1 MKKIYSYVLMAAM
14 LLIGTN
20 AWATTRTASS
30 ATEFENA
37 WKAAVNGDVIQLTND
52 ITINKTL
59 WLGTANMNDAAKSI
73 TLDLNGWILTNDQS
87 DLAYMFVI
95 THGELNVITSVAGGK
110 IIQNGAKNEELFR
123 VTGSTYKNINPKT
136 AESGYFSHLTIGEGV
151 TVDAKVKNAI
161 VIDEIDNVTF
171 GTNGKTGANKAYYTH
186 ADCAWAT
193 AGIAAAPS
201 TKPYSAQVY
210 SGKGVANGVRIDVH
224 GIVRGNKYA
233 MKANGNLGSPSST
246 PAASLAGF
254 YADPAQTIA
263 YAINAAD
270 VDYSPFIHI
279 YGTADLRVPAD
290 NNESKKP
297 VAIYCSGYARWMIEG
312 TCVGATA
319 VYVKSGELD
328 IHDATIESNYTGT
341 YQPPTATN
349 SGVTGTGS
357 AIAIESN
364 ANYSGDIDVTVSGDT
379 HVTATNGYAIEE
391 AVTNATDTKVDAIT
405 INGGTFDGG
414 TIPVDPKDPSAGTT
428 QGTIIITSTT
438 AENETTTITVVG
450 GEVHGTGEDNVNI
463 GGQTLEE
470 FLSDAGTDT
479 HITTIDDGNGGTTM
493 VITEGAA
500 PTGKANVAGNNG
512 SSVKW
517 KHADPDDDSNM
528 EETLTADLSLTELD
542 ITQTG
547 YYQTLTIAEGVTLQA
562 ERVILGAKAK
572 IIVEAGG
579 KFLVTGEQGITANL
593 SDNIILKTSSTAQ
606 ALFLVN
612 PAVNANKHPKA
623 QVQMIS
629 KGYYDNV
636 NDKYIWQRFG
646 VPAYEATML
655 FSDIVKDVPSAY
667 MKLVADEWVE
677 IPVGDWGTEKLVP
690 FTTYA
695 VTTNQ
700 TTPGGLYTFSCSL
713 VGNSDATLPL
723 TGKWNYYANSYT
735 APISISDII
744 NDYNTK
750 YTNVSGTIYLHDAA
764 SGDWYEINNA
774 TPYVNPEYPTVI
786 NPMHAFIIQKRSNSG
801 SNPVVNYKDE
811 VYDPTIEAFAPAPA
825 RLGSAPFATALV
837 EIVAADGTKDQV
849 SLLEGEQF
857 SAEFDNTYDA
867 TKLMTKEQSY
877 IYANGA
883 DDKLGII
890 ASNNLEGTTIGMEV
904 KEQTSFLMTIKR
916 VNGMNYA
923 IRDMLTGTEIE
934 LTEGA
939 TYMFSVPAN
948 TTIDG
953 RFQVVGL
960 HRAPTAIDNVEEI
973 CVPVPI
979 ISSYSVFS
987 RLIVEIRFN
996 EVAAAQKLIVFE
1008 LVFFKILIITK
1019 EFEKTQGG
1027 FAKLLK
1033 RLAGR

>member
-1 MKKIYSYVLMAAM
+1 MKKINYLVLMAAM
-14 LLIGTN
+14 LLVGTN
-20 AWATTRTASS
+20 AWATTRKASN

-37 WKAAVNGDVIQLTND
+37 WKDAQNNDVIQLTND
-52 ITINKTL
+52 VTITKTL
-59 WLGTANMNDAAKSI
+59 WLGTANMNDASKSI
-73 TLDLNGWILTNDQS
+73 TLDLNGRILTNDQS

-95 THGELNVITSVAGGK
+95 THGELNVKTSQPGGK
-110 IIQNGAKNEELFR
+110 IIQNGAKNQELFR

-151 TVDAKVKNAI
+151 TVDAQVKNAI
-161 VIDEIDNVTF
+161 VVDVIDNVTY

-186 ADCAWAT
+186 PDYSLAT
-193 AGIAAAPS
+193 AGTTVTS
-201 TKPYSAQVY
+201 GKPYSAQVY

-224 GIVRGNKYA
+224 GIIRGTKYA
-233 MKANGNLGSPSST
+233 MKANGNLGSPSNT
-246 PAASLAGF
+246 PAASLTGF
-254 YADPAQTIA
+254 YADPAQKINYTI
-263 YAINAAD
+263 NSGD
-270 VDYSPFIHI
+270 VDYAPFIHI
-279 YGTADLRVPAD
+279 YSTADLRVPATND
-290 NNESKKP
+290 ASNKP
-297 VAIYCSGYARWMIEG
+297 VAVYCSGYSRWLIEG
-312 TCVGATA
+312 TCVGSTA
-319 VYVKSGELD
+319 VYVKSGEVD

-341 YQPPTATN
+341 YKEPEPTK
-349 SGVTGTGS
+349 SGVTGAGS
-357 AIAIESN
+357 AVVIESN
-364 ANYSGDIDVTVSGDT
+364 AAYSGDIDVTVSGDS
-379 HVTATNGYAIEE
+379 HLSATNGYAIEE
-391 AVTNATDTKVDAIT
+391 NVTSATETKVDAIT
-405 INGGTFDGG
+405 ITGGTFEGG
-414 TIPVDPKDPSAGTT
+414 TVPDPENPETTT
-428 QGTIIITSTT
+428 QGTIKITGETV
-438 AENETTTITVVG
+438 ENEETTVTISG
-450 GEVHGTGEDNVNI
+450 GEINGTGENNVNI

-470 FLSDAGTDT
+470 YLSNSETTT
-479 HITTIDDGNGGTTM
+479 HITTIDNGNGGTTV
-493 VITEGAA
+493 VITQGTA
-500 PTGKANVAGNNG
+500 PTGKATVAGNNG

-517 KHADPDDDSNM
+517 KHADPEDDSNM

-542 ITQTG
+542 ITQD
-547 YYQTLTIAEGVTLQA
+547 YYQTLTINNGVTLQA

-579 KFLVTGEQGITANL
+579 KFLVTGAQGITANL

-774 TPYVNPEYPTVI
+774 TPYLHPEYPTVI

-801 SNPVVNYKDE
+801 SNPVINYKDE
-811 VYDPTIEAFAPAPA
+811 VYDPTIEAFASAPA
-825 RLGSAPFATALV
+825 RLGSAPFATAVV

-857 SAEFDNTYDA
+857 SVEFDNTFDA
-867 TKLMTKEQSY
+867 TKLMTKEQAY
-877 IYANGA
+877 IYANGM

-890 ASNNLEGTTIGMEV
+890 ATDNLEGTTLSMAA
-904 KEQTSFLMTIKR
+904 KEQTSFIMTVKR
-916 VNGMNYA
+916 ANGMNYA
-923 IRDMLTGTEIE
+923 IRDMLTGTELE
-934 LTEGA
+934 LISGA

-953 RFQVVGL
+953 RFQIVGL
-960 HRAPTAIDNVEEI
+960 HKVPTAVDNIEEK
-973 CVPVPI
+973 
-979 ISSYSVFS
+979 
-987 RLIVEIRFN
+987 
-996 EVAAAQKLIVFE
+996 AAAKGIYNMAGQYMGNDYHSLSAGVYVVDGKKIV
-1008 LVFFKILIITK
+1008 K
-1019 EFEKTQGG
+1019 
-1027 FAKLLK
+1027 
-1033 RLAGR
+1033 

>member
-1 MKKIYSYVLMAAM
+1 MKKINYLVLMAAM
-14 LLIGTN
+14 LLVGTN
-20 AWATTRTASS
+20 AWATTRTASN

-37 WKAAVNGDVIQLTND
+37 WKAAQDNDVIQLTND
-52 ITINKTL
+52 VTITKTL
-59 WLGTANMNDAAKSI
+59 WLGTANMNDASKSI

-95 THGELNVITSVAGGK
+95 THGELNVITSQPGGK
-110 IIQNGAKNEELFR
+110 IIQNGAKNQELFR
-123 VTGSTYKNINPKT
+123 VTGSTYKDVNPKT

-161 VIDEIDNVTF
+161 VIDEIANGTF
-171 GTNGKTGANKAYYTH
+171 RNKISSGAYYTH
-186 ADCAWAT
+186 QDHTLAT
-193 AGIAAAPS
+193 AGTTVTGVNPYS
-201 TKPYSAQVY
+201 TKVY

-224 GIVRGNKYA
+224 GIIRGNKYA
-233 MKANGNLGSPSST
+233 MKANGNLGSPSNT
-246 PAASLAGF
+246 AAASLEGF
-254 YADPAQTIA
+254 YANPAQTID
-263 YAINAAD
+263 YKIHSGD
-270 VDYSPFIHI
+270 VDYAPFIHI
-279 YGTADLRVPAD
+279 YSTADLRVPATND
-290 NNESKKP
+290 ASNKP
-297 VAIYCSGYARWMIEG
+297 VAVYCSGYSRWLIEG
-312 TCVGATA
+312 TCVGSTA
-319 VYVKSGELD
+319 VYVKSGEVD

-341 YQPPTATN
+341 YKEPEPTK
-349 SGVTGTGS
+349 SGVTGAGS
-357 AIAIESN
+357 AVVIESN
-364 ANYSGDIDVTVSGDT
+364 AAYSGDIDVTVSGDS
-379 HVTATNGYAIEE
+379 HLSATNGYAIEE
-391 AVTNATDTKVDAIT
+391 NVTSATETKVDAIT
-405 INGGTFDGG
+405 ITGGTFEGG
-414 TIPVDPKDPSAGTT
+414 AVPVDPEDPSQGTT
-428 QGTIIITSTT
+428 QGTIKITGETV
-438 AENETTTITVVG
+438 ENETTTVTITG
-450 GEVHGTGEDNVNI
+450 GEVHGAGENNVNI
-463 GGQTLEE
+463 GGQNLEE
-470 FLSDAGTDT
+470 YLGDAETTT
-479 HITTIDDGNGGTTM
+479 HITTIDDGKGGTTV
-493 VITEGAA
+493 VITQGTA
-500 PTGKANVAGNNG
+500 PTGSENVAGVDG
-512 SSVKW
+512 RSVKW
-517 KHADPDDDSNM
+517 KHTDPYDSEDM
-528 EETLTADLSLTELD
+528 EETLDDDLSLKELD
-542 ITQTG
+542 ITQD
-547 YYQTLTIAEGVTLQA
+547 YYQTLTINNGVTLQA

-677 IPVGDWGTEKLVP
+677 IPLGDWGTEKLVP

-700 TTPGGLYTFSCSL
+700 TTSGGLYTFSCSL

-774 TPYVNPEYPTVI
+774 TPYVHPEYPTVI

-801 SNPVVNYKDE
+801 SNPVINYKDE
-811 VYDPTIEAFAPAPA
+811 VYNPIVSPASAPA
-825 RLGSAPFATALV
+825 RLGSAPFATAVV

-857 SAEFDNTYDA
+857 SVEFDNTFDA
-867 TKLMTKEQSY
+867 TKLMTKEQAY
-877 IYANGA
+877 IYANGM

-890 ASNNLEGTTIGMEV
+890 ATDNLEGTTLSMAA
-904 KEQTSFLMTIKR
+904 KEQTSFMMTVKR
-916 VNGMNYA
+916 ANGMNYA

-934 LTEGA
+934 LISGA

-953 RFQVVGL
+953 RFQIVGL
-960 HRAPTAIDNVEEI
+960 HKVPTAVDNIEEK
-973 CVPVPI
+973 
-979 ISSYSVFS
+979 
-987 RLIVEIRFN
+987 
-996 EVAAAQKLIVFE
+996 AAAKGIYNMAGQYVGDDYHSLSAGVYVVDGKKIV
-1008 LVFFKILIITK
+1008 K
-1019 EFEKTQGG
+1019 
-1027 FAKLLK
+1027 
-1033 RLAGR
+1033 